1 MLAQRRQRAAER
13 PHLAGRGTVEPGRE
27 VEHRALAGAGR
38 AEDRDELPRLDAQV
52 EAAQRDGLG
61 RPGAVDPEDVA
72 QLERTPR
79 DLVLDLGLAVEA
91 AYLHR
96 KLSIIN
102 R

>member
-1 MLAQRRQRAAER
+1 M
-13 PHLAGRGTVEPGRE
+13 VEAGRE
-27 VEHRALAGAGR
+27 VQHCALAGPGG
-38 AEDRDELPRLDAQV
+38 AEHGDELARLDSQV
-52 EAAQRDGLG
+52 EAAQRDRLG
-61 RPGAVDPEDVA
+61 RPRAVDPEDVA

-79 DLVLDLGLAVEA
+79 DLFLDLGLAIEA